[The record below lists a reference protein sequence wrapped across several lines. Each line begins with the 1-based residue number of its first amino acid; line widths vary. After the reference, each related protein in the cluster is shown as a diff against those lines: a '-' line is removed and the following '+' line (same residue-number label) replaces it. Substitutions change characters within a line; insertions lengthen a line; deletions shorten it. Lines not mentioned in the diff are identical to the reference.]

1 MLIYN
6 KKKVNYILKFES
18 NKLKDNNKILDIKTF
33 SWEDYENKNKD
44 NINKNYNEYN
54 KYFRQ
59 KIKSKHEKLFYNC
72 NIRFTLKNHIINS
85 YEFKQIPL
93 TLTMKGTKNHM
104 KLIPKANKF
113 RFNSYK
119 DVLKIYSKYVTSW
132 DFDIF
137 NIITMHNII
146 IKSFPYY
153 REDKNCNQINIT
165 HDVNTNFMKKI
176 SNALKYKSNGSKI
189 ILNALNK
196 KNLLKPKTF
205 KKNISFIRNSI
216 KRSTSIILAFK
227 KKLKIQ
233 NLQKMSDLNI
243 NMNNYSLL
251 NKRHFFQNQKE
262 IISRKKNTIHEI
274 EKEKEINKINDIDEI
289 YLELIKLIIEEK
301 NKSFINFYEKNK
313 KLIDINQEL
322 FGGNTLL
329 ILSTRE
335 GNYLITKFL
344 CEHGSEVN
352 NQNHNGNT
360 ALHYAIGKH
369 YYNIADLLTK
379 FGAREDIKNNNN
391 LTAWECIENNIN
403 FKY

>member
-1 MLIYN
+1 
-6 KKKVNYILKFES
+6 
-18 NKLKDNNKILDIKTF
+18 
-33 SWEDYENKNKD
+33 
-44 NINKNYNEYN
+44 
-54 KYFRQ
+54 
-59 KIKSKHEKLFYNC
+59 
-72 NIRFTLKNHIINS
+72 
-85 YEFKQIPL
+85 
-93 TLTMKGTKNHM
+93 
-104 KLIPKANKF
+104 
-113 RFNSYK
+113 
-119 DVLKIYSKYVTSW
+119 
-132 DFDIF
+132 
-137 NIITMHNII
+137 
-146 IKSFPYY
+146 
-153 REDKNCNQINIT
+153 
-165 HDVNTNFMKKI
+165 
-176 SNALKYKSNGSKI
+176 
-189 ILNALNK
+189 
-196 KNLLKPKTF
+196 
-205 KKNISFIRNSI
+205 
-216 KRSTSIILAFK
+216 
-227 KKLKIQ
+227 
-233 NLQKMSDLNI
+233 
-243 NMNNYSLL
+243 MNNYSLL